1 MRIVASCCTPFYLY
15 LYLDCVVA
23 HLALPVRDGLQM
35 TGQPAASVSR
45 RVAAECRR
53 VARAAVFSNGDSTS
67 SVASTAAAAGAAALA
82 RPLPPDRS
90 DAPFRRLNSVRL
102 EMLQALQTGLVSRPI
117 FQSRYRSWSRRFGL
131 VFSLKRFGSVLK
143 PEFRS

>member
-1 MRIVASCCTPFYLY
+1 MP
-15 LYLDCVVA
+15 
-23 HLALPVRDGLQM
+23 
-35 TGQPAASVSR
+35 GQPAASVSR

-67 SVASTAAAAGAAALA
+67 SVASTAAAAAGAAALA

-90 DAPFRRLNSVRL
+90 DAPFRRFNSVRL
-102 EMLQALQTGLVSRPI
+102 EMLQSLQTGLVSRPK

>member
-1 MRIVASCCTPFYLY
+1 
-15 LYLDCVVA
+15 
-23 HLALPVRDGLQM
+23 M

-67 SVASTAAAAGAAALA
+67 SVASTAAGAGAAALA

-102 EMLQALQTGLVSRPI
+102 EMLQSLQTGLVSRPKFI
-117 FQSRYRSWSRRFGL
+117 SVSISVLVSKVWSRFQPQTFRLGL
-131 VFSLKRFGSVLK
+131 EARV
-143 PEFRS
+143 